1 VSADP
6 HQATIRVQAL
16 GGTWETLGA
25 DRYRSIVP
33 EGLVCSANR
42 WGSDTCGFTLRR
54 DVSPLGPDLS
64 TWTPVEIEIAGV
76 VVWDGRIR
84 ATPTS
89 ESDGPVIS
97 VQGQGWQ
104 YHLDDD
110 LYDRVYAQTRL
121 SDWQDYR
128 NFPTAYL
135 PESPLAG
142 TVSAG
147 SGRIVLGWANGAVVA
162 GSTGIAVT
170 LDLGP
175 GSIGAKRIVVTGDFT
190 GLGGFFGFY
199 ARGHSALNSAG
210 SFAFT
215 GASDAIANMPSTATT
230 YAGTFSSNFRYVTL
244 ICWYPGATTTTG
256 VERSMS
262 LTSVQV
268 FTDTAYESGN
278 ASVLKIDQVAKD
290 ALSQATLLLSTDTSN
305 ITAGTTSLPEFS
317 VTDSTPRQAISG
329 ANAYEN
335 YETKM
340 LIGRRLAVRPRPS
353 VPAYEIGAW
362 SGAQFQDASAGS
374 GDDIVNRFIVR
385 GTGPDGSQIRV
396 DRRSSDIGV
405 TTLADRR
412 GFLHTRTTSAG
423 AAITTTV
430 GQRIADLY
438 LTAYSTSPFAGSFQ
452 AVPGGVR
459 RADNGSEPH
468 PAWLLRDTGQLVRCT
483 DRVDPDT
490 GAWGRSGEIDTVTYT
505 HDTLTADVALNENRA
520 GLEALLAR
528 YAVVVGQRA

>member
-25 DRYRSIVP
+25 DRYRSVVP

-42 WGSDTCGFTLRR
+42 WGPDTCGFTLRR

-110 LYDRVYAQTRL
+110 VYDRAYVQTRL
-121 SDWQDYR
+121 SDFQDFWG
-128 NFPTAYL
+128 FPSANLSRYIAGGRVNGGGL
-135 PESPLAG
+135 IQVAWPNG
-142 TVSAG
+142 TVM
-147 SGRIVLGWANGAVVA
+147 SGTDNRVGVI
-162 GSTGIAVT
+162 

-175 GSIGAKRIVVTGDFT
+175 ANTAKRIVIQWESSNNTAAIQ
-190 GLGGFFGFY
+190 FY
-199 ARGHSALNSAG
+199 ARGSSNGDDSAANDAVVFLLNA
-210 SFAFT
+210 
-215 GASDAIANMPSTATT
+215 GASGTT
-230 YAGTFSSNFRYVTL
+230 AGTFPTASRYVHL
-244 ICWYPGATTTTG
+244 FMYYPSGAGTFG
-256 VERSMS
+256 ADYWIRVKSA
-262 LTSVQV
+262 QV
-268 FTDTAYESGN
+268 FADTAYESGN
-278 ASVLKIDQVAKD
+278 ASILKIDQVAKD
-290 ALSQATLLLSTDTSN
+290 ALSQATLLLSADTSN
-305 ITAGTTSLPEFS
+305 ISAGTTSIPEFS

-528 YAVVVGQRA
+528 YQVVVGQRVV

>member
-1 VSADP
+1 VSGDP
-6 HQATIRVQAL
+6 HQLSVRVQAL
-16 GGTWETLGA
+16 DGGWETLGA
-25 DRYRSIVP
+25 DRYRGVGP
-33 EGLVCSANR
+33 EGLQCSANR
-42 WGSDTCGFTLRR
+42 WGPDTCTFTLRR
-54 DVSPLGPDLS
+54 AATVLGPDIS
-64 TWTPVEIEIAGV
+64 TWTPVEIEVAGV

-110 LYDRVYAQTRL
+110 LYDRVYVRTRL
-121 SDWQDYR
+121 SDWVDARSYATT
-128 NFPTAYL
+128 NLTFYTAAFTVTTGGAILLAL
-135 PESPLAG
+135 P
-142 TVSAG
+142 
-147 SGRIVLGWANGAVVA
+147 N
-162 GSTGIAVT
+162 GSTCPAFGAASVL
-170 LDLGP
+170 LDVGP
-175 GSIGAKRIVVTGDFT
+175 GATAKRIVLTYTSGGHASFNLFVSGAASPAGTGDSTTIDPAPIATVDTTVGFT
-190 GLGGFFGFY
+190 
-199 ARGHSALNSAG
+199 
-210 SFAFT
+210 FATPRRYIEIRFQDT
-215 GASDAIANMPSTATT
+215 GA
-230 YAGTFSSNFRYVTL
+230 
-244 ICWYPGATTTTG
+244 GATGGDTAW
-256 VERSMS
+256 
-262 LTSVQV
+262 LQLKAIQV
-268 FTDTAYESGN
+268 FGDTAWESGN
-278 ASVLKIDQVAKD
+278 ASILKVDQVAKD

-305 ITAGTTSLPEFS
+305 ITAGTFSIPELS
-317 VTDSTPRQAISG
+317 VTDSTPRAAITA
-329 ANAYEN
+329 ANLGYEN

-340 LIGRRLAVRPRPS
+340 LIGRRLAVRPRASTPI
-353 VPAYEIGAW
+353 YEIGAW

-385 GTGPDGSQIRV
+385 GTGPDGAAVKV
-396 DRRSSDIGV
+396 DRRSSDIGA

-412 GFLHTRTTSAG
+412 SFLHTRTTSAS

-438 LTAYSTSPFAGSFQ
+438 LTAYSKAPFAGSFQ

-505 HDTLTADVALNENRA
+505 ADTLTADVAINENRA
-520 GLEALLAR
+520 GLDALLAR
-528 YAVVVGQRA
+528 YAVVVGQRT